1 MKIILKKDVANV
13 GAAGDVVSVKD
24 GYARNFLIP
33 NGSAIR
39 ATRSNM
45 KIVEELQMNVAKKAK
60 KAEGAAMELAKKLK
74 DISVTATVKVGEDD
88 KLFGAVTTQTVAE
101 LLAEKGFEINKRD
114 ILLDEAIKELGV
126 FDVPVKVGAGVKAEV
141 KVWVVK
147 ESE

>member
-1 MKIILKKDVANV
+1 MKIILKKDVENV
-13 GAAGDVVSVKD
+13 GKAGDVVSVKD
-24 GYARNFLIP
+24 GYGRNYLIP
-33 NGSAIR
+33 KGFGIK

-45 KIVEELQMNVAKKAK
+45 KIVEELQKNEAKKLK
-60 KAEGAAMELAKKLK
+60 KAEGAALGLAKKLK

-88 KLFGAVTTQTVAE
+88 KLFGAVTTQTIAE
-101 LLAEKGFEINKRD
+101 LLAEKELKINKHD

-126 FDVPVKVGAGVKAEV
+126 FDVPVKVGAGVKAEI